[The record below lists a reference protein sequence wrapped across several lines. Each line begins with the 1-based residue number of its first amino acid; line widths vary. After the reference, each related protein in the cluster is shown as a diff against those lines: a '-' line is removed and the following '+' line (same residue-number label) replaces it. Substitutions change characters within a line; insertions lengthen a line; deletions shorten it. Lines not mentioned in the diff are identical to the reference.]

1 MIWGSG
7 DSRACTQKPQ
17 KSHNQQAAETAVYR
31 RRDGNLQG
39 SLDGRRLA
47 PTVLMETEELK
58 SRTRQFGLNVIDLC
72 LTLGFDDFAQL
83 VRPQLL
89 RSGTG
94 VAANHRSACRSRS
107 RLEFASRLAV
117 VVEEADESELWLDYL
132 QVRKRGPINVVSD
145 LRSEASELRAIFA
158 RSRSTTLKRIR
169 ELRKARRQRQQGES
183 S

>member
-1 MIWGSG
+1 VIWGYG
-7 DSRACTQKPQ
+7 DLRACTQKPQ
-17 KSHNQQAAETAVYR
+17 RVTNQQAAETAVYR
-31 RRDGNLQG
+31 RRGGNMQG
-39 SLDGRRLA
+39 PLDGRSFA

-83 VRPQLL
+83 IRPQLL

-107 RLEFASRLAV
+107 RQEFASRLAD

-132 QVRKRGPINVVSD
+132 QVRKREPIDVISD
-145 LRSEASELRAIFA
+145 LRSEAIELRAIFA
-158 RSRSTTLKRIR
+158 RSRSTALKRIR
-169 ELRKARRQRQQGES
+169 ERRKAKRHLQQGGS